1 MQFSIGVENALHSLF
16 YLAELPPQKTIAIRE
31 IARLNG
37 IAESYLSK
45 VFSKLRQAG
54 VVRSVPGVSGG
65 YELARNPEDIS
76 FWDVVEA
83 IEGPSYLFRCAEIRK
98 QNVFV
103 DDPSVF
109 SSSCPCL
116 IKVVMQDAEDS
127 MRNDLKAKSLAWL
140 QENALRD
147 FSDEK
152 KEAIAAW
159 SRDA

>member
-16 YLAELPPQKTIAIRE
+16 YLAELPPQKTVAVKE

-37 IAESYLSK
+37 IAETYLSK

-54 VVRSVPGVSGG
+54 IVRSVPGVSGG
-65 YELARNPEDIS
+65 YELAKHPEDIS

-83 IEGPSYLFRCAEIRK
+83 IEGPSYFFRCAEIRK

-116 IKVVMQDAEDS
+116 IRVVMEDAEDS

-140 QENALRD
+140 QVNALRD
-147 FSDEK
+147 FPDEK
-152 KEAIAAW
+152 KDAIAAW
-159 SRDA
+159 ARDA